1 MPEILPSSAPS
12 PRSVLGWDGTAYR
25 VLAVDAA
32 GNVQVDVLASG
43 LPAGAAT
50 AANQATI
57 LTRLGQ
63 IRDLEDSG
71 RMYRVRHVMVGAGNY
86 AMVGHTVA
94 PGTVFVMT
102 AMGAYNESGTIGVMY
117 EGCWDTVANSWFNF
131 DVGLVTFEVLSWAG
145 RAYLQAGY
153 EPKAFFETVAN
164 GNVLVMV
171 YSGYTLAV

>member
-1 MPEILPSSAPS
+1 MPQILPSSAPS
-12 PRSVLGWDGTAYR
+12 PRAVLGYDGTAYR
-25 VLAVDAA
+25 VLTVDAA

-57 LTRLGQ
+57 LTRLGE

-71 RMYRVRHVMVGAGNY
+71 RMYRVTHRMVGAGNY
-86 AMVGHTVA
+86 SMLGHVVD

-102 AMGAYNESGTIGVMY
+102 LMGAYNEDSTIAKLY
-117 EGCWDTVANSWFNF
+117 EGVFTGALNCWFNY
-131 DVGLVTFEVLSWAG
+131 DVTLVAFEVLSWAG

-153 EPKAFFETVAN
+153 SPKCYFQTVAN
-164 GNVLVMV
+164 GNDLVMV